1 MKISIA
7 MLLWLLL
14 LSFGVVS
21 AQEETP
27 PATQPVV
34 LRLATSADPN
44 TFDPLFAES
53 LEDINYTSNLFI
65 GLTRTDP
72 ATGDILPALARE
84 WAVSE
89 DGLTWTFTLRDDVF
103 WVRYN
108 TETASFEQGR
118 LITAEDMVYTIQRL
132 CGSNQNGYYA
142 VDVFAK
148 RIAGCSDGQTANDG
162 TLAQSSAPDATT
174 FTITLT
180 APYGS
185 FLTMTTLPTLRPQ
198 PREAIEALGTD
209 WAYPNNIVSSGAFAL
224 SRFIPQIGI
233 TLLAN
238 PFYPADLRNSGN
250 VEAVDIL
257 FVADFET
264 QFSLYQNA
272 LLDIAGV
279 PIGVVSDVKADET
292 YAGQLVELEE
302 LTVFFM
308 GFATDKPPFNDV
320 HVRRAFA
327 AAIDR
332 VAFVERVRFGIDQPL
347 DGFIS
352 DGVAYSPQDAMVVG
366 YNPDYAREQLAL
378 SPYPNCENFPE
389 VKMTLFNGAGSWG
402 TYIVNEWVEL
412 FGCDLARFTVNEITF
427 NELLT
432 LVNPIRTPSDARPN
446 MFSLGWGADY
456 PDADNYASFIECG
469 ISNFFV
475 RGCTSLDELIA
486 QARTLAD
493 SEERIAL
500 YTQIEEGLFGVDG
513 EFPLIPLYTRKRNL
527 LVQPWISGSFTT
539 DGRVGAVNYDAY
551 TLDVALR
558 GENIRC
564 EVTNNRGSAINRRI
578 SPSTVVDI
586 AGQINDGE
594 SVRAIGQAIGDD
606 GLVWWQLETGE
617 WVRSDI
623 VDETGQ
629 CEALPTTN

>member
-27 PATQPVV
+27 PAPQPVV

-132 CGSNQNGYYA
+132 CSSNQNGYYA

-162 TLAQSSAPDATT
+162 TLAQASAPNTTT
-174 FTITLT
+174 FIITLT

-209 WAYPNNIVSSGAFAL
+209 WAYPNNIVSSGAFSL

-308 GFATDKPPFNDV
+308 GFATDKPPFDDV

-352 DGVAYSPQDAMVVG
+352 DGVAYSPQGATVVG

-475 RGCTSLDELIA
+475 RGCTSVDELIA
-486 QARTLAD
+486 QARTIAD

-500 YTQIEEGLFGVDG
+500 YTQIEEGLFGMDG

-551 TLDVALR
+551 TLDVQLR

-594 SVRAIGQAIGDD
+594 TVRAIGQAIGDD

-623 VDETGQ
+623 VDEAGQ
-629 CEALPTTN
+629 CEALPITN